1 MPAYNK
7 IILKNSSVSG
17 AIPQPAFLEYGELA
31 LNYAD
36 GYLYYKNSDN
46 QIIIYGDHDSAIAAT
61 PNTKVKRD
69 NFGSI
74 FASALTIVPNETVP
88 YVGVT
93 AKSIS
98 NYGAISSTVS
108 GVYSHGFYADDRLK
122 MAIKREDG
130 SLHFHYEE
138 DGLDYP
144 YTILKANTPVSNQ
157 LYTLTLPKITG
168 TLAIADTPDG
178 FINTESIIGLRGELD
193 GIITDIATLTAA
205 LSVDPDVPTSSGK
218 TITVDAVVGTDV
230 RTNITKY
237 TDEFPFK
244 TIEAAVSASIGDS
257 ITIDDGTIFG
267 LSGLTATVNLD
278 NHGLIS
284 GKVISVSGNLNDP
297 LNVTDAVVTVV
308 SKDVFT
314 YQTTVSGG
322 GEGSGTTVITIKD
335 GADLIHI
342 RSGNYSI
349 PSQIVL
355 NGKGNIY
362 CEPNVNIYVSGA
374 AAAFGLSLNESK
386 KINGYA
392 NFTIV
397 STAGLISQGSG
408 SIDLEFNTITGD
420 TAGTLFS
427 ITGGSSF
434 ITKFSTIDTPNAN
447 AFVLQNNADLTV
459 RDSYQ
464 VNCTEFLECTSSGDV
479 NIDLLKINGN
489 STDALINVANANSFL
504 YRGADC
510 TNSASSGSCVIFAYT
525 NSGNGPTLRN
535 VRLRASGTPLV
546 CNNNG
551 TFRDVFLDCVKI
563 NSIVTTNPSIS
574 SSNVLTTVYSANTCS
589 NVLPHTSIVID
600 GNYNVMSKLF

>member
-36 GYLYYKNSDN
+36 GYLYYKDSDN
-46 QIIIYGDHDSAIAAT
+46 QVIIYGDHDSAVAAT

-74 FASALTIVPNETVP
+74 FASALTIVPNDTVP
-88 YVGVT
+88 YIGVT
-93 AKSIS
+93 AKSITTF
-98 NYGAISSTVS
+98 GAISSTVS
-108 GVYSHGFYADDRLK
+108 GTYSHGFYSGDRLK
-122 MAIKREDG
+122 MAVQRENG
-130 SLHFHYEE
+130 SLHFHYETN
-138 DGLDYP
+138 GIDYP
-144 YTILKANTPVSNQ
+144 YTILQANTPNANQ
-157 LYTLTLPKITG
+157 VYTLTLPKITG
-168 TLAIADTPDG
+168 TLAIADTDDG

-193 GIITDIATLTAA
+193 GIITDIASLTAA
-205 LSVDPDVPTSSGK
+205 LSIEPDSTTSGK
-218 TITVDAVVGTDV
+218 IIYVDSVIGNDT

-237 TDEFPFK
+237 TDTFPFK
-244 TIEAAVSASIGDS
+244 TIEAAVNASVGDS
-257 ITIDDGTIFG
+257 ITIDDSSIIG
-267 LSGLTATVNLD
+267 LNGLQATVNLN

-284 GKVISVSGNLNDP
+284 GKIISVSGNTNTP
-297 LNVTDAVVTVV
+297 INVTDAVITVV

-314 YQTTVSGG
+314 YQTTVSGS

-335 GADLIHI
+335 EADLIYV
-342 RSGNYSI
+342 RSGNYAIS
-349 PSQIVL
+349 SQISL

-362 CEPNVNIYVSGA
+362 CEPHTNIYVSGA
-374 AAAFGLSLNESK
+374 AAAFSLSRNESK
-386 KINGYA
+386 RINGYA
-392 NFTIV
+392 NFTIAA
-397 STAGLISQGSG
+397 TAGLISQSDG
-408 SIDLEFNTITGD
+408 SIDMQFNSA
-420 TAGTLFS
+420 AGTSSGMLFS
-427 ITGGSSF
+427 ITGGSF
-434 ITKFSTIDTPNAN
+434 VGKFSTINTPNAN
-447 AFVLQNNADLTV
+447 AFILQNAANLTV
-459 RDSYQ
+459 HDSYE
-464 VNCTEFLECTSSGDV
+464 VNCIEFLECTSTGNV

-489 STDALINVANANSFL
+489 SADTIIRVANANTFL

-510 TNSASSGSCVIFAYT
+510 TNSAGSGSCVIFAYT

-574 SSNVLTTVYSANTCS
+574 SSNKLTRVYSANTCS
-589 NVLPHTSIVID
+589 NVLPHTSIIID

>member
-93 AKSIS
+93 AKSI
-98 NYGAISSTVS
+98 NTYGAISSTVN
-108 GVYSHGFYADDRLK
+108 GPYSHGFYADDRLK
-122 MAIKREDG
+122 MAVQRNGHLYWFDSDESIY
-130 SLHFHYEE
+130 S
-138 DGLDYP
+138 
-144 YTILKANTPVSNQ
+144 ILKPCEESTEAQ
-157 LYTLTLPKITG
+157 LYTATLPKYTG
-168 TLAIADTPDG
+168 TLAIADTDDG
-178 FINTESIIGLRGELD
+178 FINTNSIIGLRSELD
-193 GIITDIATLTAA
+193 NITLDISSLIAA
-205 LSVDPDVPTSSGK
+205 VSTQPGTVNSGK
-218 TITVDAVVGTDV
+218 IIYVDSVVGNDI
-230 RTNITKY
+230 RTGRTKY
-237 TDEFPFK
+237 SEEFPFE
-244 TIEAAVSASIGDS
+244 TIEAAVAASVGDS
-257 ITIDDGTIFG
+257 FTVEGANIVLNGI
-267 LSGLTATVNLD
+267 LATVTLQ

-284 GKVISVSGNLNDP
+284 GRVITVVGSGVAALDVSNVPVSVIDNNTFTYTTLTSGNLTGNSLATITLD
-297 LNVTDAVVTVV
+297 
-308 SKDVFT
+308 
-314 YQTTVSGG
+314 SGA
-322 GEGSGTTVITIKD
+322 D
-335 GADLIHI
+335 ADLIYV

-349 PSQIVL
+349 PSQISL

-362 CEPNVNIYVSGA
+362 CEPHVNIYVSGA
-374 AAAFGLSLNESK
+374 AAAFGLSRNESK
-386 KINGYA
+386 RINGYA
-392 NFTIV
+392 NFTI
-397 STAGLISQGSG
+397 SATAGLISQSGG
-408 SIDLEFNTITGD
+408 SIDLEFNNITGD
-420 TAGTLFS
+420 TGGTLFS

-489 STDALINVANANSFL
+489 SADTLINVANANSFL

-551 TFRDVFLDCVKI
+551 TFRDIFLDCVKI